1 MTQFVDLKLQQE
13 EIKRDIKA
21 DAKDPGDEDQK
32 PKVKQH
38 VKGMLLKESLKE
50 ASEEEW
56 KQLCIKNFSFIQQE
70 FESKKDTQMTA
81 AKLAAMSDEAEIG
94 LMREALEDLKQKED
108 KMAIELRTRLQ
119 QNESRELREHTLAED
134 YASSFSYRLLFIK
147 LTFEFLQRDLQY
159 N

>member
-1 MTQFVDLKLQQE
+1 LTQFVDLKLQQE

-38 VKGMLLKESLKE
+38 VKGMLLKESMKE

-81 AKLAAMSDEAEIG
+81 AKLATMSDEAEIG
-94 LMREALEDLKQKED
+94 LMREALEGLKQKED

-119 QNESRELREHTLAED
+119 
-134 YASSFSYRLLFIK
+134 
-147 LTFEFLQRDLQY
+147 
-159 N
+159 

>member
-13 EIKRDIKA
+13 EIKRDTKA

-38 VKGMLLKESLKE
+38 VNGMLLKESLKE

-94 LMREALEDLKQKED
+94 LMRESLEDLKQKED
-108 KMAIELRTRLQ
+108 KMAIELRARLQ
-119 QNESRELREHTLAED
+119 
-134 YASSFSYRLLFIK
+134 
-147 LTFEFLQRDLQY
+147 
-159 N
+159 